1 MRVLMLLGF
10 FVSLASA
17 QNVQTFYATDLAI
30 VPGLIEV
37 SPGFGTTIE
46 LYDQVNLTLSG
57 DNAELFLV
65 EDLGDQL
72 NIKTATSN
80 ATIGAK
86 IMVRGRRLLFE
97 ITANA
102 DDPKIRTYVV
112 KESRG
117 RAYAPTTAPQSF
129 GGEAERMGVS
139 EPAQQPPPTA
149 EQPQDASGQAFTL
162 RPAGFDAQGYLTVFF
177 TYTNGDERAALD
189 PSRLRATQEE
199 RELTLEVVKS
209 PLGNLMAPLESQ
221 NGFITVKGAA
231 PGSVTLA
238 WEVVEL
244 TEQGGVTQVHE
255 EFVDAE

>member
-1 MRVLMLLGF
+1 MLRTCK
-10 FVSLASA
+10 
-17 QNVQTFYATDLAI
+17 TFYATDLAI
-30 VPGLIEV
+30 IPGLIEV

-86 IMVRGRRLLFE
+86 VMVRGRRLLFE

-117 RAYAPTTAPQSF
+117 RAYAPTETAQTFSS
-129 GGEAERMGVS
+129 EAERAGVS
-139 EPAQQPPPTA
+139 EPAAVPESQT
-149 EQPQDASGQAFTL
+149 QPQNASGQPFTL
-162 RPAGFDAQGYLTVFF
+162 RPAGFDAQGDLVVFF
-177 TYTNGDERAALD
+177 TYTNGAERAALD
-189 PSRLRATQEE
+189 PTRLRAVQEE

-221 NGFITVKGAA
+221 NGFIKVSGAA
-231 PGSVTLA
+231 PGP
-238 WEVVEL
+238 L
-244 TEQGGVTQVHE
+244 TPGLGGCRADGARRR
-255 EFVDAE
+255 DAATRGGRRC